1 MPGLRTARL
10 IASLGCISVAVPAAA
25 QELFA
30 LAGGMRADDPESH
43 SYAWTLSYTQHLN
56 EHLSASFSW
65 LNEGHVPIHHRD
77 GHTAQIWAHVDT
89 AHPALTVA
97 VGIGPYRYFDTTA
110 ADSGAGY
117 ANSHGWG
124 TIYSIAAVWQTSGR
138 WSYQLRLNRVD
149 TEDNIDTTSLIAGIG
164 YRLQQDAGPRAAPGS
179 STGAGETRN
188 EVALLIGQTIVNS
201 LESESS
207 EAVSIE
213 FKRTFGPV
221 LRGSIALLNEGDARL
236 IRRNGTVAQAWM
248 EPSFF
253 GQRFTVGVGGGI
265 YHAIDDY
272 REGRASHRTAGIV
285 TATASYRVLSNWLGR
300 FSWNRIVTDYDRD
313 TDIFMVGAGYRF

>member
-77 GHTAQIWAHVDT
+77 GHTAQICAHVDT

-149 TEDNIDTTSLIAGIG
+149 TEDNIDTTLVIAGVG
-164 YRLQQDAGPRAAPGS
+164 YRLKRDVGTTPENIGAA
-179 STGAGETRN
+179 RN
-188 EVALLIGQTIVNS
+188 EVTLYLGQTIVNS
-201 LESESS
+201 FESESS
-207 EAVSIE
+207 EAVGVE
-213 FKRTFGPV
+213 YKRRFGPLV
-221 LRGSIALLNEGDARL
+221 RGSLALLYEGDARL
-236 IRRNGTVAQAWM
+236 VRRDGTVAQLWL

-253 GQRFTVGVGGGI
+253 GDRFSVGVGGGI

-272 REGRASHRTAGIV
+272 RGGRATHRASGIATV
-285 TATASYRVLSNWLGR
+285 TTSYRVAGDWIGR
-300 FSWNRIVTDYDRD
+300 FAWNRIITDYDRD
-313 TDIFMVGAGYRF
+313 TDIFMLGLGYRF